1 MKVGLYTNRVT
12 WSIYESHGR
21 STSIYYNGNHCFN
34 NMHYHSDVYA
44 ETIIIQDGI
53 GWYNLLTL
61 VSKELHRHNLVP
73 DCAYGVIVY

>member
-1 MKVGLYTNRVT
+1 
-12 WSIYESHGR
+12 
-21 STSIYYNGNHCFN
+21 
-34 NMHYHSDVYA
+34 MHYHSDVYA